1 MDPATQGY
9 DTHSDDSDS
18 PIEVDK
24 PYTDVQRQG
33 AHPPTVGGSKRRLAN
48 PSSNREHKARRKDDF
63 PPGSAAHPPSK
74 APAAYSNAA
83 GDDPW
88 RSRREELV
96 DQKTTEELKKGQWLL
111 RPHRSYRLIAPRL
124 GRIWRP
130 FSVLSNNVL
139 PCNRVRPE
147 LTKKYFYLITRITL

>member
-1 MDPATQGY
+1 MDPAIQGY
-9 DTHSDDSDS
+9 DSHSEDSDS

-63 PPGSAAHPPSK
+63 PPGSAAHPPNK

-96 DQKTTEELKKGQWLL
+96 DQKTMEELKKGQWLF
-111 RPHRSYRLIAPRL
+111 RPHRSYRLIALRL

-130 FSVLSNNVL
+130 FSVLRECSSL
-139 PCNRVRPE
+139 
-147 LTKKYFYLITRITL
+147 

>member
-1 MDPATQGY
+1 MDPAAY
-9 DTHSDDSDS
+9 DTPSDDSDS

-24 PYTDVQRQG
+24 PYADIHRQG

-63 PPGSAAHPPSK
+63 PPGSAAHPSSK
-74 APAAYSNAA
+74 APTAYSNAA

-96 DQKTTEELKKGQWLL
+96 DQKIMEELKKGQWLT
-111 RPHRSYRLIAPRL
+111 RSHCNYWLIEP
-124 GRIWRP
+124 W
-130 FSVLSNNVL
+130 
-139 PCNRVRPE
+139 
-147 LTKKYFYLITRITL
+147 